1 MSAERQTSICSCKL
15 IVVQYY
21 VVFDLMSVYEA
32 NKIKYTIPVEAEVI
46 QFAANCSRCEVV
58 IPQLIDAV
66 SWLLIPHYD
75 TSTWVT
81 VFTLDIQHESVQS
94 TSDAIVWPCRRV
106 AWSWKSASQSISR
119 YLTFYKKTGG
129 KPV

>member
-66 SWLLIPHYD
+66 S
-75 TSTWVT
+75 
-81 VFTLDIQHESVQS
+81 
-94 TSDAIVWPCRRV
+94 
-106 AWSWKSASQSISR
+106 
-119 YLTFYKKTGG
+119 
-129 KPV
+129 